1 MTANTPKADVP
12 KPPDSDIETS
22 IEPPAKRQKIDDSEF
37 TANNEEPILTANE
50 RPIALKDVEPITTD
64 AIKILNPGNS
74 EPLAEDAEVQY
85 IYTDGACSSN
95 GTTAGRAGIGI
106 FHSPNDPRNISTRL
120 PGTHQTNQRAELFAV
135 LKALEQLYH
144 QETQSLPA
152 GRRNVVIR
160 TDSSYVIKALTTWI
174 QKWERNGWRSKAN
187 QPVVSKDLFVRA
199 RDMLGALAEGG
210 VRVTFEHVRGHMG
223 VWGNEQADRLAVAG
237 AQMEVDEEEWA
248 EFEDED
254 LDAAILRDMEE
265 EEF

>member
-1 MTANTPKADVP
+1 MTENAPQIEVP
-12 KPPDSDIETS
+12 KPPNSNIETS
-22 IEPPAKRQKIDDSEF
+22 FAPPAKRQKLDDSTNQE
-37 TANNEEPILTANE
+37 TVSTSNGKTIAPANDTLSS
-50 RPIALKDVEPITTD
+50 TT
-64 AIKILNPGNS
+64 NPGKTDDLK
-74 EPLAEDAEVQY
+74 EHPDPQY

-106 FHSPNDPRNISTRL
+106 FHSPNDPRNISACV
-120 PGTHQTNQRAELFAV
+120 PGLHQTNQHAELFAV

-144 QETQSLPA
+144 QETQTPSVK
-152 GRRNVVIR
+152 RRKVVIR

-199 RDMLGALAEGG
+199 REMLRTLAEGG
-210 VRVTFEHVRGHMG
+210 VRVSFEHVRGHMG
-223 VWGNEQADRLAVAG
+223 VWGNEQADRLAVSG
-237 AQMEVDEEEWA
+237 AQMEVEGDEWD

-254 LDAAILRDMEE
+254 LEAVIWDMER